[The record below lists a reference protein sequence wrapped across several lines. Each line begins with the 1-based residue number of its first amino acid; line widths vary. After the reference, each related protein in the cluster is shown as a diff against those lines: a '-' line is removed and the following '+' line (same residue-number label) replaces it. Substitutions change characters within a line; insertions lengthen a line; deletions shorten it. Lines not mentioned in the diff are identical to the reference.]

1 MEEQRD
7 QEIINKEY
15 LAARSSQKTTREKHR
30 SQGSA
35 ARKMDEAARQ
45 EKIYRE
51 QRDNMTNVSG
61 QLSSQQLQSTA
72 ESSAANATEWQQMAK
87 KKKEQRLESIH
98 SKTTTSSFKTVQE
111 YQPVNNDGRIPF

>member
-87 KKKEQRLESIH
+87 KKKEQRLEREKQLH
-98 SKTTTSSFKTVQE
+98 SCHSYYRTPKKQS
-111 YQPVNNDGRIPF
+111 